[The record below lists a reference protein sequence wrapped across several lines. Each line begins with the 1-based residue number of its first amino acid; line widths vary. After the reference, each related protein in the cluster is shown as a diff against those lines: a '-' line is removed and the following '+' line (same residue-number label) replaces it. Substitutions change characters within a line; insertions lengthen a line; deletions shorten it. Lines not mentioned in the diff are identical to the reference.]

1 MAMTG
6 QRPHQAGIT
15 GYIEKDLCAAS
26 TNVMDWNGEY
36 SQAVAQRRGSLHDFQ
51 HGPLASYL
59 APGPVFEVGASASSQ
74 MPPDESQ
81 AVVFAGY
88 RLQDVLDYRAALQ
101 SWFHAVR
108 VGGFRVIVVPHAF
121 LSERQ
126 ISLPSRWNPAQQRLY
141 TPASLLGEIEE
152 ALVPNSYRVRWLSD
166 DDSGYDYQLDREYE
180 PVGARD
186 VLLAIERIAV
196 PHWGLCEIP
205 KAKALSPD
213 FAFEP
218 DRTRVEF
225 VTLKPRRKILILK
238 LDHLGDF
245 IMAIPA
251 LEKARSAFADSEI
264 SLMVG
269 SWNLDMARELAIAD
283 RVLSFD
289 VFPVNSSEEKVD
301 VPGKTALFEKLLTE
315 DYDLAIDFR
324 TDYETRFLLKSV
336 PATIRAG
343 IGTKVQFPF
352 LDIFLPVDFSRNE
365 PESAR
370 DDEISHK
377 LFSSQTDTVRSEFR
391 ISCAKERARRDLAI
405 IWGPYFAMRPGRY
418 FFEPYLELDPSRDGL
433 LSLDIALDRQWVTKT
448 TVPAPERVRL
458 PFVIEKPGT
467 LFEFRIWAIE
477 GTPAISFSF
486 FGGRLLRVGG
496 SSVLH
501 QSEYLS
507 LLVELI
513 SMRMDRFG
521 VVGESAELL

>member
-1 MAMTG
+1 MG
-6 QRPHQAGIT
+6 DRIP
-15 GYIEKDLCAAS
+15 GYIEKDLGADS
-26 TNVMDWNGEY
+26 TKVMDWDGEY
-36 SQAVAQRRGSLHDFQ
+36 SQAVTQRRGSLRDFV
-51 HGPLASYL
+51 HGPLGSFL
-59 APGPVFEVGASASSQ
+59 ADGAVFEIGAPVNTQMAPDSSQ
-74 MPPDESQ
+74 S
-81 AVVFAGY
+81 VVFAGY
-88 RLQDVLDYRAALQ
+88 RLQDLADYRGALQ
-101 SWFHAVR
+101 SWFRLVR
-108 VGGFRVIVVPHAF
+108 VGGFLVIAVPHAF

-126 ISLPSRWNPAQQRLY
+126 ISLPSRWNPAQKRLY

-152 ALVPNSYRVRWLSD
+152 ALAPNSYRVRWLSD
-166 DDSGYDYQLDREYE
+166 DDSGYDYQLDREHE
-180 PVGARD
+180 PVGAHD
-186 VLLAIERIAV
+186 VLLAIERIA
-196 PHWGLCEIP
+196 PPAWGLCEIP

-251 LEKARSAFADSEI
+251 LEKARFAFADSEI
-264 SLMVG
+264 TLIVG
-269 SWNLDMARELAIAD
+269 SWNVDMARQLAIAD

-289 VFPVNSSEEKVD
+289 VFPVNSSEQKVD
-301 VPGKTALFEKLLTE
+301 VPGKTALFEKMLTE

-324 TDYETRFLLKSV
+324 TDADTRFLLKSV
-336 PATIRAG
+336 RAALRAG
-343 IGTKVQFPF
+343 LGTKVQFPF
-352 LDIFLPVDFSRNE
+352 LDIFLPVDFNRNE

-377 LFSSQTDTVRSEFR
+377 LFSAQKDTVRGEFR
-391 ISCAKERARRDLAI
+391 ISCAKEKARCESAI

-418 FFEPYLELDPSRDGL
+418 FFEPYLELDPSGDGL

-448 TVPAPERVRL
+448 TVPSPERVRL
-458 PFVIEKPGT
+458 SFVVEKPGT

-477 GTPAISFSF
+477 ETPAISFSF
-486 FGGRLLRVGG
+486 FGGRLFRVGG

-507 LLVELI
+507 LLIELI

-521 VVGESAELL
+521 VVGESAALL